1 MLVPILVSLW
11 VLATPKESAANVFLA
26 FTDNGKDNRWPYTT
40 LSVFVGQLSSIFV
53 VLGSDAMA
61 YIAEEVDDAEVIVG

>member
-1 MLVPILVSLW
+1 MAS
-11 VLATPKESAANVFLA
+11 VFLS
-26 FTDNGKDNRWPYTT
+26 FIDHGGKNRWPSTA

-61 YIAEEVDDAEVIVG
+61 YIAEEVEDAEVIVGRPSRRITTCAD